1 MQFQDIRT
9 GELVKKRFEWAV
21 IIELRIGRNPKAS
34 FNCERKSQFNRI
46 LQASLQPD
54 GQNPPHHP
62 RRTRESSGRDE
73 LSPPQPW
80 KDAEIRLG

>member
-21 IIELRIGRNPKAS
+21 IIELRIGRNPKTS
-34 FNCERKSQFNRI
+34 FNCERESQFNRI
-46 LQASLQPD
+46 LQAWLQPD
-54 GQNPPHHP
+54 GQNPCHHP

-80 KDAEIRLG
+80 KDAELRLG